1 MHKLLK
7 TALKLLIALAIAGLF
22 WILFVYMQ
30 LVNYEDPEQVYLMGT
45 PIAYAFVFFF
55 LCVVVFFIFSFIK
68 NRNSPVKLKRHF
80 FLFSFFYLVSSI
92 LVILSFDNYLLVTP
106 RGLGYSY
113 FFQIEDMQFHRWQDI
128 DYVEL
133 DYKPEQLTLMTKKL
147 RLQYYIHFKDGTH
160 YNLNSYNSPLFDSDQ
175 FKAVHR
181 TLLRENVPVTIK
193 RPLPEYVGTNT
204 FIYEMFHLHLK

>member
-7 TALKLLIALAIAGLF
+7 TASKLLIAFAIAGLS

-30 LVNYEDPEQVYLMGT
+30 LENYKDPEQVYLMGT

-55 LCVVVFFIFSFIK
+55 LYVVVLFICSFIK
-68 NRNSPVKLKRHF
+68 NRSCPVKLKRHF
-80 FLFSFFYLVSSI
+80 FLFSFFYLISGI

-106 RGLGYSY
+106 RGVGYSY

-133 DYKPEQLTLMTKKL
+133 DYKPEQLTLMSEKL
-147 RLQYYIHFKDGTH
+147 RLQYHIHFKDGTH
-160 YNLNSYNSPLFDSDQ
+160 YNLNGYNSPLYDADQ
-175 FKAVHR
+175 FKAIHR
-181 TLLRENVPVTIK
+181 TLLRENVPVSIK
-193 RPLPEYVGTNT
+193 RPLPEYVSTDS